1 MANLQTLKTNH
12 YKSQLI
18 PTKKLKMQ
26 NNTYYGF
33 KLNELI
39 DFKLYK
45 LDYDFQFKGLTFISD
60 DKLSESLY
68 IKR

>member
-1 MANLQTLKTNH
+1 MQKLKTNH

-18 PTKKLKMQ
+18 YTKKLTK
-26 NNTYYGF
+26 NNISYYGF

-60 DKLSESLY
+60 EKLSESLY

>member
-1 MANLQTLKTNH
+1 MQKLKTNH

-18 PTKKLKMQ
+18 FTKKLTK
-26 NNTYYGF
+26 NNISYFGF

-45 LDYDFQFKGLTFISD
+45 YNNETSFITIINRYNVYYYWIYTS
-60 DKLSESLY
+60 SNPFM
-68 IKR
+68 

>member
-1 MANLQTLKTNH
+1 MKKLKTNH

-18 PTKKLKMQ
+18 FTKKLTK
-26 NNTYYGF
+26 NNISYFGF

-60 DKLSESLY
+60 DKLSKSLY

>member
-1 MANLQTLKTNH
+1 MQKLKTNH

-18 PTKKLKMQ
+18 FTKKLTK
-26 NNTYYGF
+26 NNISYFGF

-60 DKLSESLY
+60 EKLSVSLY

>member
-1 MANLQTLKTNH
+1 MNIK
-12 YKSQLI
+12 
-18 PTKKLKMQ
+18 
-26 NNTYYGF
+26 NNISYYGF

-39 DFKLYK
+39 DYKLYK

-60 DKLSESLY
+60 EKLSESLY

>member
-1 MANLQTLKTNH
+1 MQKLKTNH

-18 PTKKLKMQ
+18 FTKKLTK
-26 NNTYYGF
+26 NNISYYCF

-60 DKLSESLY
+60 EKLSESLY

>member
-1 MANLQTLKTNH
+1 MQKLKTNH

-18 PTKKLKMQ
+18 YTKKLTK
-26 NNTYYGF
+26 NNISYYGF

-45 LDYDFQFKGLTFISD
+45 FDYDFQFKGLTFISD
-60 DKLSESLY
+60 EKLSESLY

>member
-39 DFKLYK
+39 DYKLYK
-45 LDYDFQFKGLTFISD
+45 LEYDFTHKGLTFINKN
-60 DKLSESLY
+60 KLSKNLY
-68 IKR
+68 I

>member
-1 MANLQTLKTNH
+1 MQKLKTNH

-18 PTKKLKMQ
+18 YTKKLTK
-26 NNTYYGF
+26 NNKTYYGF

-39 DFKLYK
+39 DYKLYK
-45 LDYDFQFKGLTFISD
+45 LDYDFQFSGLTFISD
-60 DKLSESLY
+60 EKLSESLY